1 MSLSVRDLSVTL
13 GGTPIVSQVTL
24 DVADGETV
32 VLLGP
37 SGSGKTTLLR
47 AIAGL
52 VPAEGSIRW
61 DDRELVDLPAHERRF
76 GMVFQ
81 DYALFPHLDVAG
93 NVGFGPSVQGRGT
106 GTAIDDALR
115 LVGLEGFSGRRVD
128 GLSGG
133 EQQRVALARAL
144 VADPRLLLLDEPLG
158 SLDAALR
165 ERLVE
170 ELDVLL
176 DDMAAIHVTH
186 DRSEAFR
193 LADRVALM
201 RAGRVVRIDTAEAI
215 WREPE
220 DPWSARFIGH
230 RNVFDDHF
238 VPEDS
243 IRASEHGQPAKIL
256 SARFSEG
263 RWEIRWQLE
272 DGPTLV
278 SWQEQRP
285 TGMVS
290 LAFERRPFRSLVDD
304 EQAGSALE

>member
-1 MSLSVRDLSVTL
+1 VSLSVRNLSVEI
-13 GGTPIVSQVTL
+13 GDVPIIVDVSL
-24 DVADGETV
+24 DVADGETI

-47 AIAGL
+47 AVAGL
-52 VPAEGSIRW
+52 IPATGSVRW
-61 DDRELVDLPAHERRF
+61 NDEELVDEPTHRRRF

-81 DYALFPHLDVAG
+81 DYALFPHLDVGG
-93 NVGFGPSVQGRGT
+93 NVGFGPSVQGR
-106 GTAIDDALR
+106 TADAAIEKAMQ
-115 LVGLEGFSGRRVD
+115 LVGLDGFAGRRVD

-144 VADPRLLLLDEPLG
+144 VANPRLLLLDEPLG

-176 DDMAAIHVTH
+176 EDLAAIHVTH

-193 LADRVALM
+193 LADKVALM
-201 RAGRVVRIDTAEAI
+201 RAGRVVRIDTAEEL
-215 WREPE
+215 WQDPE

-230 RNVFDDHF
+230 RNVFEDYF

-243 IRASEHGQPAKIL
+243 ISPHPMGTPATVQ

-263 RWEIRWQLE
+263 RWEVRWQLE
-272 DGPTLV
+272 GGPVLV
-278 SWQEQRP
+278 SWDDTRP
-285 TGMVS
+285 EGSVTLG
-290 LAFERRPFRSLVDD
+290 FERQPFRSLVDD
-304 EQAGSALE
+304 E